1 MTARPVDRGRQAAY
15 DAERFAFE
23 GSWLLSRQ
31 SSDDAIAMARRVV
44 ASAAWRRL
52 VPEPIEFGTAAG
64 STSWCTGALAIS
76 FAPRTEIATVAHELA
91 HAATFHRC
99 AGAAGH
105 GPEWRGWFV
114 TVVGLLHGDEA
125 ADGLAEAF
133 AVYGLPV
140 LGTGVE
146 YLGAPLIGLPGA

>member
-1 MTARPVDRGRQAAY
+1 MTPRPVDRGRQAAY

-23 GSWLLSRQ
+23 GSWLMTRQ

-44 ASAAWRRL
+44 ASPAWRRV
-52 VPEPIEFGTAAG
+52 VPEPIEFATAAG

-76 FAPRTEIATVAHELA
+76 FAPSTEIATVAHELA

-114 TVVGLLHGDEA
+114 TVMAMLHGDEA
-125 ADGLAEAF
+125 AAGLAEAF
-133 AVYGLPV
+133 AVYGLAV
-140 LGTGVE
+140 RATNVE